1 VARSE
6 KEQKETD
13 MRRLILIPAIATI
26 LALGGAPI
34 AALAATPTPD
44 AALRA
49 PQPSGNLVV
58 EIVDGLTNATAT
70 ITDIS
75 VVDGVLTA
83 TGTITGTVATVGG
96 GVLELVD
103 APFSA
108 PVTIAD
114 ATCEILTL
122 NVGAIHLD
130 LLGLVVDTSP
140 IDVLITAVS
149 APGNLLGNLL
159 CAVAHLLDGS
169 SPLGGLAAL
178 LNNIIRNL

>member
-1 VARSE
+1 
-6 KEQKETD
+6 
-13 MRRLILIPAIATI
+13 MRRLFLIPA
-26 LALGGAPI
+26 LA
-34 AALAATPTPD
+34 AALAIGGTPLAAFAATPNTE
-44 AALRA
+44 ASA
-49 PQPSGNLVV
+49 PAPRPAGNLVFD
-58 EIVDGLTNATAT
+58 IVDGLTNATAT
-70 ITDIS
+70 VTDIS

-83 TGTITGTVATVGG
+83 TGTLTGTVATVGG
-96 GVLELVD
+96 GVLQLVD

-108 PVTIAD
+108 PITVAD
-114 ATCEILTL
+114 ATCDILTL

-169 SPLGGLAAL
+169 SPLGGIAAL
-178 LNNIIRNL
+178 LNNIIRSL

>member
-1 VARSE
+1 
-6 KEQKETD
+6 

-34 AALAATPTPD
+34 AALAATPAPD

-58 EIVDGLTNATAT
+58 DIVDGLTNATAT
-70 ITDIS
+70 ITHIS

-96 GVLELVD
+96 GVLNLVN

-108 PVTIAD
+108 PVTVAD

-122 NVGAIHLD
+122 NIGAIHLD

-159 CAVAHLLDGS
+159 CAVAHLLDGG

-178 LNNIIRNL
+178 LSNIIRNL

>member
-1 VARSE
+1 
-6 KEQKETD
+6 

-34 AALAATPTPD
+34 AALAATPTTD
-44 AALRA
+44 AALQA
-49 PQPSGNLVV
+49 PRPAGNLVV

-70 ITDIS
+70 ITGIS

-83 TGTITGTVATVGG
+83 TGTITGTVATLGG
-96 GVLELVD
+96 GVLNVVN

-108 PVTIAD
+108 PLTIAD

-140 IDVLITAVS
+140 IDVLITAVA

>member
-1 VARSE
+1 
-6 KEQKETD
+6 

-26 LALGGAPI
+26 LALGGAPV
-34 AALAATPTPD
+34 AALAATATPE
-44 AALRA
+44 ATA
-49 PQPSGNLVV
+49 PAPRPAGSLVID
-58 EIVDGLTNATAT
+58 IVDGLTDATAT

-83 TGTITGTVATVGG
+83 TGTITGTVTALVGG
-96 GVLELVD
+96 VPTAIEVVD
-103 APFSA
+103 APFTA
-108 PVTIAD
+108 PLTVVD
-114 ATCEILTL
+114 ATCDILTL
-122 NVGAIHLD
+122 NIGAIHLD

-140 IDVLITAVS
+140 IDVLITAVA

-178 LNNIIRNL
+178 LNNIISNL

>member
-1 VARSE
+1 
-6 KEQKETD
+6 
-13 MRRLILIPAIATI
+13 MRRLMLAPAIAAI

-34 AALAATPTPD
+34 GALAATTSPEATDP
-44 AALRA
+44 A

-96 GVLELVD
+96 GVLNVVN
-103 APFSA
+103 APFTA
-108 PVTIAD
+108 PLQVID

-122 NVGAIHLD
+122 DIGAIHLD
-130 LLGLVVDTSP
+130 LLGLVVDTTP
-140 IDVLITAVS
+140 IGVDITAVS

-159 CAVAHLLDGS
+159 CAVAHLLDGNAS
-169 SPLGGLAAL
+169 LNAVAAL
-178 LNNIIRNL
+178 LDRILSILG